1 MIEKETEDCAVLCL
15 VTQLHPT
22 LLEKGMATHSSILT
36 WRIPWTEE
44 PGRLQAMGSQRDT
57 TEVTNTFTSDS
68 ATPWT
73 AACQAPLSVG
83 ILQTRILEWVATH
96 SSRGSSQPK
105 DRTQVS
111 HIAGGFLTSCA
122 TREVQTEASIKW
134 LVKVAQLE
142 YRLCDF

>member
-1 MIEKETEDCAVLCL
+1 
-15 VTQLHPT
+15 
-22 LLEKGMATHSSILT
+22 
-36 WRIPWTEE
+36 
-44 PGRLQAMGSQRDT
+44 MGSQIDT
-57 TEVTNTFTSDS
+57 TEVTNTFTFDS

-105 DRTQVS
+105 DQTQVS
-111 HIAGGFLTSCA
+111 HIAGRFLTSCA

-134 LVKVAQLE
+134 LVEVSQLE